1 MRHFISSV
9 FFISTFFSLQP
20 FLGNAQESTGSIKG
34 TVLTSDNQ
42 PGAYVTVTL
51 KGTKRITN
59 TDENGKFAFNRLLSA
74 SYNIVIS
81 VVGYQTV
88 EQNITVTAGKA
99 SEISI
104 QIHATEKE
112 LEEVVIVGGRNKFAK
127 KETEF
132 VARMPLKNLENPQV
146 YSVISKE
153 ITQEQVATTME
164 QTLKNAPGIS
174 SVAAGPGGGGSSVA
188 FVSRGFVTNYTST
201 RNGLTA
207 GSVTLVDPVNIERLE
222 VIKGPSS
229 TLFGSSVISH
239 GGLVNIV
246 TKQPFNTYK
255 GEVAYTTG
263 SFGFNRLT
271 ADINAPLNNDKTALI
286 RVNAAG
292 EWQDG
297 FQDYGKQS
305 LVNVAPSFLYHVND
319 KLTLRLDAEFFSTSR
334 PIVLY
339 APWGGAGVSNWS
351 ELNINPRHSFI
362 HEGFNSIQ
370 RTSNVFARADYKI
383 SDKWTSQTNYSYTSG
398 NNHTQY
404 LFLNI
409 EPSQDGGHYV
419 ARENYDVRGS
429 LNTLDIQQ
437 NFIGD
442 FKIGNAR
449 NRLLVGVDYT
459 RFKGSSV
466 RRDAYFDTVDIH
478 YETVTPINTGKVEQL
493 LSESSVGH
501 YPYAENI
508 YSAYASNV
516 LNVTDR
522 LLAMMSLRV
531 DKFVSVGDYN
541 QTALSPKFGIVYQLV
556 KDQVSVFG
564 NYMNGFQ
571 NVSGEDYNKN
581 KFKPQQ
587 ANQVEGG
594 VKVELL
600 DHKLNATISYYDIL
614 VKDILRNDPEHATFS
629 IQDGTQRSKGFE
641 LDIITNPITGL
652 NIVAGY
658 AYNDN
663 KYVKAD
669 DYLVGK
675 RGLNTPRHVANF
687 WASYKIVNGA
697 VRGLGIGI
705 GGNYADK
712 SFLMDDAN
720 STIIDGYTVL
730 DATLFFDQPKW
741 RVGLKVNNIA
751 DKRYWVANYYPVPQ
765 APRQILASIAY
776 RF

>member
-1 MRHFISSV
+1 MRQIIKIILFI
-9 FFISTFFSLQP
+9 FNISIFTSLS
-20 FLGNAQESTGSIKG
+20 LNAQDNIGTIKG
-34 TVLTSDNQ
+34 VVLTADQQ
-42 PGAYVTVTL
+42 PAAYVTVVI
-51 KGTKRITN
+51 KGTKRSTI
-59 TDENGKFAFNRLLSA
+59 TDEDGKFTFARLLPAAYVLEVSLTG
-74 SYNIVIS
+74 YE
-81 VVGYQTV
+81 VVTQTV
-88 EQNITVTAGKA
+88 QLNAGA
-99 SEISI
+99 TLPISI
-104 QIHATEKE
+104 QLKATEKQ
-112 LEEVVIVGGRNKFAK
+112 LEEVVITGGRNKFAK

-132 VARMPLKNLENPQV
+132 VARLPLKNLENPQV

-229 TLFGSSVISH
+229 TLFGSSVISY

-246 TKQPFNTYK
+246 TKQPFDSYR
-255 GEVAYTTG
+255 GEVSYATG

-271 ADINAPLNNDKTALI
+271 ADINTPLNQDKSALI

-305 LVNVAPSFLYHVND
+305 VVNIAPSFLYNVNS
-319 KLTLRLDAEFFSTSR
+319 KLTLRLDAEFFSTNR
-334 PIVLY
+334 PVVLY
-339 APWGGAGVSNWS
+339 APWGGGGVSNFS
-351 ELNINPRHSFI
+351 ELNLNPRHSFI
-362 HEGFNSIQ
+362 NEGFNSKQ
-370 RTSNVFARADYKI
+370 NTTNVFARADYKI
-383 SDKWTSQTNYSYTSG
+383 SDKWTSQTNYTYNVG

-404 LFLNI
+404 MFLNI
-409 EPSQDGGHYV
+409 EQDDDGNHYV
-419 ARENYDVRGS
+419 ARENYDVQGELS
-429 LNTLDIQQ
+429 TLDIQQ

-449 NRLLVGVDYT
+449 NRLLVGLDYT
-459 RFKGSSV
+459 RFKGIST
-466 RRDAYFDTVDIH
+466 RRDAYFDTVDLH
-478 YETVTPINTGKVEQL
+478 YETVPPINAGKVQQL
-493 LSESSVGH
+493 LAEAPAYR
-501 YPYAENI
+501 YPYTENI
-508 YSAYASNV
+508 YSAYVSDVFNI
-516 LNVTDR
+516 TER
-522 LLAMMSLRV
+522 LLAMASLRV
-531 DKFVSVGDYN
+531 DRFVSVGDYD
-541 QTALSPKFGIVYQLV
+541 QTALSPKFGLVYQLIRD
-556 KDQVSVFG
+556 KISVFG

-571 NVSGEDYNKN
+571 NVSGEDAYHN

-594 VKVELL
+594 FKLELF

-614 VKDILRNDPEHATFS
+614 VKDILRTDPANPTFS
-629 IQDGTQRSKGFE
+629 VQDGTQRSKGFE
-641 LDIITNPITGL
+641 FDIIANPIAGL

-663 KYVKAD
+663 KYVKSDAD
-669 DYLVGK
+669 LVGK
-675 RGLNTPRHVANF
+675 RGLNTPRNVANL
-687 WASYKIVNGA
+687 WASYKITRGA
-697 VRGLGIGI
+697 VRGLGIGF
-705 GGNYADK
+705 GTNYADK
-712 SFLMDDAN
+712 SYLMDDYN
-720 STIIDGYTVL
+720 GTIIDGYTVF

-741 RVGLKVNNIA
+741 RIGLKVNNLA
-751 DKRYWVANYYPVPQ
+751 DKSYWVANYYPVPQ
-765 APRQILASIAY
+765 APRQVLANITY